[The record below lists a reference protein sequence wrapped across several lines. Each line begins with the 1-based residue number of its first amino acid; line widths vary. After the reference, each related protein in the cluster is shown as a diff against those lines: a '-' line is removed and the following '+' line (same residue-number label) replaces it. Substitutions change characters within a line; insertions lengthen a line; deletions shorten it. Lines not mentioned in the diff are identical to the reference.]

1 MASYIGKVQ
10 LNGANDALVGSTMYG
25 ICKTA
30 AATEL
35 KTVTTTDDSSGKF
48 INANFD
54 SLVQGITIYVKF
66 VNGNS
71 ASGNNVKLQVGS
83 TTAQPVK
90 GNFIC
95 EAGSI
100 IGFTL
105 DETEEQNWVVNS
117 EGTTYTFAE
126 GSTNGTISVA
136 QAGGTATDVR
146 VKGLKNYVYN
156 DLVTD
161 IANNT
166 TSTDAP
172 TAGAVAAYVATLTGG
187 LAGISGAM
195 HFRGIATVAV
205 TDGGTE
211 NPTIQ
216 NYDFSQAV
224 AGDVVL
230 YGQQEYVW
238 TGSRWELLG
247 DESSYALKS
256 STDTITEVSSFTA
269 PSLTVTPTDTSKVTV
284 TDGSAASLTTNDVQ
298 IPNVT
303 AAGSATTASVSAGI
317 LNITIGAAPTI
328 AATPITVKEVGVF
341 TANTP
346 TAVTAQTVSV
356 GSASNWNAGALN
368 TNNTTVVVP
377 NTPTP
382 AQNENP

>member
-95 EAGSI
+95 EAGSV

-126 GSTNGTISVA
+126 GSTNGTISVT

-195 HFRGIATVAV
+195 HFRGVATVAV
-205 TDGGTE
+205 TDGGSE
-211 NPTIQ
+211 NPTIE

-224 AGDVVL
+224 GGDVVL

-238 TGSRWELLG
+238 TGSQWELLG

-256 STDTITEVSSFTA
+256 STDTITEVGTFTPNTLPTLTPVPTTASSV
-269 PSLTVTPTDTSKVTV
+269 SVTN
-284 TDGSAASLTTNDVQ
+284 GSAADLETNDVS

-303 AAGSATTASVSAGI
+303 QMTTASVSGGV
-317 LNITIGAAPTI
+317 LNITLGAI
-328 AATPITVKEVGVF
+328 AATPITVKEVKTF

-346 TAVTAQTVSV
+346 TAVTSTPVNFDAV
-356 GSASNWNAGALN
+356 SNWNAGTQAALN
-368 TNNTTVVVP
+368 THDTTVVVP
-377 NTPTP
+377 VAP
-382 AQNENP
+382 NP